1 MALFAVNLCCSVSQ
15 TNGKTYRQTE
25 TRNITMNEES

>member
-1 MALFAVNLCCSVSQ
+1 MALFAVNLCSVSQ
-15 TNGKTYRQTE
+15 TKGKTYRQTE